1 MNQVPI
7 KLGPL
12 TLLLTVI
19 SICLTTLAILT
30 FTTARADMRLSE
42 KYAQTVMDR
51 YELEQQG
58 QNFISEIKE
67 AQSKGLA
74 VPLGG
79 VETDEN
85 GVIWKT
91 FEKDR
96 ARLRIGLTMKNG
108 QYYVTSW
115 KQDKEWDQNTD
126 IGNLW

>member
-42 KYAQTVMDR
+42 KYARMVSDR
-51 YELEQQG
+51 YELEIQG
-58 QNFISEIKE
+58 QTFMRDLSDTLARGGTADISDIRTDK
-67 AQSKGLA
+67 Q
-74 VPLGG
+74 G
-79 VETDEN
+79 VN
-85 GVIWKT
+85 WKT
-91 FEKDR
+91 FEKEGS
-96 ARLRIGLTMKNG
+96 RLQIGYVLKDGRYRIIA
-108 QYYVTSW
+108 W
-115 KQDKEWDQNTD
+115 KQDKAWDQDMD